1 MENTRRKEPPL
12 WLNPAV
18 HVWITKNDIPV
29 VNLRDISE
37 KLRLPRSAFRADEA
51 PQTPDEESCPAESAS
66 SNGEKTPEPTKTES
80 LNALLGIAQRRSEKQ
95 ATPPTQLLAVPS
107 NPPASGGSGA
117 SKEPETKAPSFPKTQ
132 PAAAMD
138 VEFVQGVNLP
148 GEKNTVTP
156 VQPQPDG
163 VQSVALFHDPVW
175 GEVGSSYDIDCLAPR
190 EEEKIDVLSS
200 LKFGI
205 LSENVNKNEL
215 STTGTATTTT
225 ATPPAFTASNQMSE
239 MMYQPPPH
247 PPAMT
252 SSPQQI
258 AYPQGISLGASGW
271 TTAPPPGHGVAV
283 HPLQFVGLPF
293 PFMSQAAV
301 MAVPQPY
308 RVPYQFYQMHPQAPP
323 LAPVP
328 PQAGAYQTSPNPDLY
343 QIAAQKL
350 ANQQSSSPRPGTNV
364 GAAPFIPGGKSV

>member
-1 MENTRRKEPPL
+1 
-12 WLNPAV
+12 
-18 HVWITKNDIPV
+18 
-29 VNLRDISE
+29 
-37 KLRLPRSAFRADEA
+37 
-51 PQTPDEESCPAESAS
+51 
-66 SNGEKTPEPTKTES
+66 
-80 LNALLGIAQRRSEKQ
+80 
-95 ATPPTQLLAVPS
+95 
-107 NPPASGGSGA
+107 
-117 SKEPETKAPSFPKTQ
+117 
-132 PAAAMD
+132 
-138 VEFVQGVNLP
+138 
-148 GEKNTVTP
+148 
-156 VQPQPDG
+156 
-163 VQSVALFHDPVW
+163 
-175 GEVGSSYDIDCLAPR
+175 
-190 EEEKIDVLSS
+190 
-200 LKFGI
+200 
-205 LSENVNKNEL
+205 
-215 STTGTATTTT
+215 
-225 ATPPAFTASNQMSE
+225 MSE

-308 RVPYQFYQMHPQAPP
+308 RVPYHFIRCIPGPP

-350 ANQQSSSPRPGTNV
+350 QINRVPHPDPGQTLERPFHSWRKKRLMRLF
-364 GAAPFIPGGKSV
+364 PHELCLIIFFFISCPLENPKSAYTYIYIYIIYGEQE